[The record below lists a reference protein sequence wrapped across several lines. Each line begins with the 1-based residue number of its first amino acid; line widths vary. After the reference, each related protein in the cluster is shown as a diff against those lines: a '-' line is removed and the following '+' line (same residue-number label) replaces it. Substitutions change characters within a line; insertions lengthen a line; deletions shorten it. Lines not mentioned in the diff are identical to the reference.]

1 MDLDPLPHPKDANIG
16 AGQVPSG
23 PGESSQ
29 ARVPYFWSTFV
40 EDIDDDSDSEHED
53 SDEIS

>member
-1 MDLDPLPHPKDANIG
+1 MSISV
-16 AGQVPSG
+16 GQVPSG

-29 ARVPYFWSTFV
+29 ARDPYFRSTFV
-40 EDIDDDSDSEHED
+40 EDIDDNSDSEHED